1 MAPSTKSIMAD
12 LATIHEL
19 YRYNRWANDR
29 AFERLAKLPEEDFT
43 RDLGNSYPSLRDT
56 ALHIVWAEWIWLERW
71 RGTSPQMVFQA
82 RDYATVQAIETK
94 RSEVERGQLA
104 FLDTLEPER
113 LREVVPYV
121 NLQGH
126 TWRYP
131 LWRQMVHVVN
141 HSTYHRGQLTTMLRQ
156 VKAQVITTDFLVF
169 HDELDLMDEK

>member
-1 MAPSTKSIMAD
+1 MV
-12 LATIHEL
+12 
-19 YRYNRWANDR
+19 
-29 AFERLAKLPEEDFT
+29 RLPLTPA
-43 RDLGNSYPSLRDT
+43 
-56 ALHIVWAEWIWLERW
+56 
-71 RGTSPQMVFQA
+71 
-82 RDYATVQAIETK
+82 
-94 RSEVERGQLA
+94 EVERGQQA
-104 FLDTLEPER
+104 FLATLQPER

-156 VKAQVITTDFLVF
+156 VKAQVTTTDFLVF